1 MLSDLGPNSSTPN
14 SHREDTTIVVN
25 GASHLLTQTLNPQ
38 TLNFPQEDA
47 MIVVDE
53 AYADFAGCSADVL
66 LAKYPNLMVCRTFSK
81 WAGLAG
87 LRYDSHFQ
95 DLGVTV

>member
-1 MLSDLGPNSSTPN
+1 
-14 SHREDTTIVVN
+14 
-25 GASHLLTQTLNPQ
+25 
-38 TLNFPQEDA
+38 

-87 LRYDSHFQ
+87 LRYDSHTQ
-95 DLGVTV
+95 NLGVTVWV

>member
-1 MLSDLGPNSSTPN
+1 
-14 SHREDTTIVVN
+14 
-25 GASHLLTQTLNPQ
+25 
-38 TLNFPQEDA
+38 

-87 LRYDSHFQ
+87 LRYDSRTFKIW
-95 DLGVTV
+95 DSRFRD